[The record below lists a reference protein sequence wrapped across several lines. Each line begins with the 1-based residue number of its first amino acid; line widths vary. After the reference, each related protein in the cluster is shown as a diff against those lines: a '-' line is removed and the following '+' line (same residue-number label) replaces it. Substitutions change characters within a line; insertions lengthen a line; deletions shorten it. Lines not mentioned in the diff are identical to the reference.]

1 MQQTARRTAT
11 SIAVAVLSL
20 WLVSQVAIDALMDA
34 SSFANATASLLRFQ
48 VEADAGVLDK
58 AGARLREAISH
69 AEPVLDGWWPRHAW
83 TRTFRRERSDTLR
96 SSLDAAVRR
105 LEAALE
111 ARAARIVDLRDMRAD
126 ADYAATLAELE
137 AIDARRE
144 ALGSKLAIDAPA
156 AHEELVAALSDRR
169 EAFARDIARN
179 REALAGIAERRAR
192 ASGDPAALLAVTDA
206 VLPAPDRGDEGAQ
219 LAALKASASAE
230 RSSLLAGTRL
240 ASAAGA
246 AATARTSAETRA
258 ILAALESDADL
269 RRTLEPAL
277 EARVRETFASIRS
290 RIAALAAWESSVA
303 AVDRALAAGEP
314 AAAARALGRLAPCDE
329 RTRAIAGSVR
339 SGFPARF
346 TESAVQGAIAGVGR
360 NDAAAL
366 QRVAD
371 ATDPTF
377 TRDAGFTDGEQAQ
390 ALRPNR
396 QVVRR
401 IDQALYEQFRRRP
414 CPETADRYLAGWP
427 GVPRAMAATVR
438 AWRDRAR
445 SGGTDIALV
454 GARWQSTG
462 ANSVRG
468 TLEDRPD
475 ATVTLRADGGELVTR
490 FEDIAPGPS
499 IRAEAPTLASNAPPD
514 SDLSIAAAVRI
525 DLRDAMAADPNPV
538 GSCTQSIECW
548 RAERVTEL
556 PVLDPLWGSRPHALL
571 LRAVVPGAPPLPP
584 YVRR

>member
-1 MQQTARRTAT
+1 MQRLTSRTAT

-126 ADYAATLAELE
+126 ADYAATLGELE

-156 AHEELVAALSDRR
+156 AHEQLVAALSARR

-346 TESAVQGAIAGVGR
+346 TESAVQGAIAAVGR

-366 QRVAD
+366 QRIAD
-371 ATDPTF
+371 ATDPAF
-377 TRDAGFTDGEQAQ
+377 TRGAGFTDGEQAQ

-427 GVPRAMAATVR
+427 SVPRAMAATVR

-445 SGGTDIALV
+445 NGGTDIVLV

-490 FEDIAPGPS
+490 FEDIAPGQS
-499 IRAEAPTLASNAPPD
+499 ILADAPTLASNDAPD
-514 SDLSIAAAVRI
+514 SDLSIAASVRI
-525 DLRDAMAADPNPV
+525 DLRDAMAADPNPT
-538 GSCTQSIECW
+538 GSFAQSIACW

-571 LRAVVPGAPPLPP
+571 LRAVVPGAPPLAP